1 MAYSK
6 SSAVLFLF
14 CACLLCDYSGRAD
27 EPKPVKTGPRLLPG
41 RQPNGSTLLPNQW
54 SLRPAGKQLE
64 LGDFPVNIA
73 LHPSGKWLAAL
84 HSGWGENG
92 ITIVNLVGP
101 KILCRVTIDQAFY
114 GLCFSPD
121 GRRLFASGGELEVVH
136 SFDFDDGFVSRH
148 RQFQIV
154 PVTKKFIPTGLAIDP
169 TGRTLFVAGS
179 FGHSL
184 CILPLAEPHKS
195 RRIDLGPDSYP
206 YACQVDPD
214 GGRVFV
220 SLWGKASV

>member
-1 MAYSK
+1 MGTWKPVGILA
-6 SSAVLFLF
+6 LC
-14 CACLLCDYSGRAD
+14 CACLSHAD
-27 EPKPVKTGPRLLPG
+27 RTQADDSKSPKKASSILPG
-41 RQPNGSTLLPNQW
+41 VQPDGRTLLPNQW

-148 RQFQIV
+148 RQF
-154 PVTKKFIPTGLAIDP
+154 
-169 TGRTLFVAGS
+169 
-179 FGHSL
+179 
-184 CILPLAEPHKS
+184 
-195 RRIDLGPDSYP
+195 
-206 YACQVDPD
+206 
-214 GGRVFV
+214 
-220 SLWGKASV
+220 